1 MYEQNSGRA
10 PSQCNN
16 EAARIVFVSN
26 LHCFIQAWSPFRR
39 KSELRYPLSSNS
51 LTIVCLPR
59 RKRKI
64 VLTWNEFSLREISL
78 LETSRETS
86 RGIENA
92 RIREMTMKLH
102 YRSRRNFSADTI
114 NSFDAREYH
123 VGHGSS
129 CKSPYT
135 SVFFIRT
142 IIRAALKARK
152 RSKSDLAVDGARLTS
167 GNRWLEWHL
176 KLLKGS
182 PYRSQPFTPSPEGRL
197 SQWTRV

>member
-1 MYEQNSGRA
+1 MFAASKAQDRSYVKWIFLTRNIVPR
-10 PSQCNN
+10 N
-16 EAARIVFVSN
+16 ESN
-26 LHCFIQAWSPFRR
+26 M
-39 KSELRYPLSSNS
+39 
-51 LTIVCLPR
+51 
-59 RKRKI
+59 
-64 VLTWNEFSLREISL
+64 
-78 LETSRETS
+78 
-86 RGIENA
+86 ENT
-92 RIREMTMKLH
+92 RIREMTTKLH
-102 YRSRRNFSADTI
+102 YRSGRNFSADTI
-114 NSFDAREYH
+114 NTFDVGEYH
-123 VGHGSS
+123 VGHELSS
-129 CKSPYT
+129 KSPYT